1 MTYYLDEMTPGLSE
15 TFSKT
20 VTESDIRAFGEATGD
35 KNPVHFDESYAA
47 TTVFKGRI
55 VHGVLS
61 VGIVSALLGMKLPG
75 PGTIFVGMS
84 VKFVSP
90 VHIGETVAATCTL
103 REMRGK
109 RQAVF
114 DCVCKVGSLTV
125 LEGEA
130 VVIPP
135 KRPKGA

>member
-1 MTYYLDEMTPGLSE
+1 MTYYLDELKPGLSE
-15 TFSKT
+15 TFGKT
-20 VTESDIRAFGEATGD
+20 VTERDIQAFGEATGD
-35 KNPVHFDESYAA
+35 KNPVHFDQTYAE

-55 VHGVLS
+55 AHGVLS

-84 VKFVSP
+84 MKFVAP
-90 VHIGETVAATCTL
+90 VHIGETVIAVCTL
-103 REMRGK
+103 RELRGK

-114 DCVCKVGSLTV
+114 DCVCKVGDLVV

-130 VVIPP
+130 VVMPP
-135 KRPKGA
+135 RRPKGA